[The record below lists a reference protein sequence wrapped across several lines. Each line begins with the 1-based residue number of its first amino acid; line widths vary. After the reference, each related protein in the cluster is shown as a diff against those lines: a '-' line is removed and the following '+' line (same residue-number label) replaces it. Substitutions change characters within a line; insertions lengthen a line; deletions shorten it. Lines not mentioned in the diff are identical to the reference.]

1 MRPGYSCVSSGSFA
15 HTESFRYPTHPT
27 NRYSTMYYNATPRF
41 PIGATL
47 FGYGIDWAEATPY
60 YTVDNDSIP
69 GWRLI
74 VLAEEDGLLGK
85 LLGIFWRRSRSEQP
99 EGGVTD
105 QVAAPRDGYDCP
117 QIREMGSDY
126 IEEELQGGVM
136 AALKRHLEACE
147 NCSAFINTLR
157 RTVAMMR
164 DLPLVK
170 APDSIKR
177 NIIDAVSKRK
187 P

>member
-1 MRPGYSCVSSGSFA
+1 M
-15 HTESFRYPTHPT
+15 
-27 NRYSTMYYNATPRF
+27 
-41 PIGATL
+41 
-47 FGYGIDWAEATPY
+47 
-60 YTVDNDSIP
+60 
-69 GWRLI
+69 
-74 VLAEEDGLLGK
+74 LGK
-85 LLGIFWRRSRSEQP
+85 LLGIFWRRSRSQQP
-99 EGGVTD
+99 EDGVTD
-105 QVAAPRDGYDCP
+105 QVAASRDGYDCP

-157 RTVAMMR
+157 RTVVMMR